1 MRLTITVALA
11 MLAVSFG
18 AVAADGGLSVTTVAQ
33 KEVAAVDD
41 NGQPTTRL
49 EPVTTV
55 VPGDEVIYTIT
66 YSNRGQQPADRVVIT
81 DPVPAE
87 MRYVQG
93 SAFGPG
99 TQIAFSADGG
109 QTWGTADTLF
119 VIEPDGTSR
128 PAVADD
134 YTHIRWTM
142 RSSLKPGG
150 RGYARFRAELR

>member
-1 MRLTITVALA
+1 M
-11 MLAVSFG
+11 
-18 AVAADGGLSVTTVAQ
+18 
-33 KEVAAVDD
+33 
-41 NGQPTTRL
+41 
-49 EPVTTV
+49 
-55 VPGDEVIYTIT
+55 
-66 YSNRGQQPADRVVIT
+66 IT

-99 TQIAFSADGG
+99 TRIVFSADGG
-109 QTWGTADTLF
+109 RTWGTADTLF
-119 VIEPDGTSR
+119 VTGPDGTSR

-150 RGYARFRAELR
+150 RGFARFRAELR